1 MYGRSEALR
10 RRAQWSTW
18 PVLSLPVGVRAYVLA
33 LPALALALA
42 AWLLVGLTPDAHE
55 LGVFA
60 LLLAGGALSVET
72 TRRVGQ
78 PAGTMVKD
86 FLSVWW
92 LPMAVLLPPV
102 YVLLAPIPLLALT
115 QWRVR
120 PSPVHRR
127 VFSAAS
133 IGLAYAGASLLFHG
147 VEPGPVG
154 APLGTGLL
162 AWALLAAGAGIVG
175 AVLNALLVALAVRL
189 ADAEARWSRLLGDAE
204 ALRMETVEMCVGV
217 TIAVLVGVEP
227 ALVAF
232 MLPPVLMLQRGLLHA
247 HLRAIALLDSKTGLL
262 NPQSWEREAAGKLLA
277 LRRRGQP
284 AALLLID
291 IDHFKRVNDT
301 HGHLVGDVVLQA
313 VADVL
318 QAGVR
323 DGDLLGRFGGEEF
336 VALLPAA
343 DAVVTSHVAERLR
356 DQVARLVVPL
366 PDGSGIGVT
375 VSIGVAVTRSSD
387 LPVPDLLAAADYCMY
402 RAKAAGRNQV
412 VLSE

>member
-1 MYGRSEALR
+1 
-10 RRAQWSTW
+10 
-18 PVLSLPVGVRAYVLA
+18 VLSLPAGVRAYVFA
-33 LPALALALA
+33 LPVLAALAA
-42 AWLLVGLTPDAHE
+42 AWLLVHVPTDGRDVA
-55 LGVFA
+55 VFA
-60 LLLAGGALSVET
+60 VLLAGGALSVET

-92 LPMAVLLPPV
+92 LPMAVLLPPA
-102 YVLLAPIPLLALT
+102 YVLLAPVPLLALT

-133 IGLAYAGASLLFHG
+133 IGLAYATASLLFSALTPQQQAPATGLGLLGWAVVVATAG
-147 VEPGPVG
+147 VVG
-154 APLGTGLL
+154 A
-162 AWALLAAGAGIVG
+162 
-175 AVLNALLVALAVRL
+175 AVNALLVAVAVKL
-189 ADAEARWSRLLGDAE
+189 ADAEARWSDLLGDAE
-204 ALRMETVEMCVGV
+204 SLRMEAVEMCVGV
-217 TIAVLVGVEP
+217 TIAVLVAAEP
-227 ALVAF
+227 ALVVF

-301 HGHLVGDVVLQA
+301 HGHLVGDEVLLA

-318 QAGVR
+318 KGGVR

-343 DAVVTSHVAERLR
+343 DVHVTSQIAERLR
-356 DQVARLVVPL
+356 DQVSRLVVGL

-375 VSIGVAVTRSSD
+375 VSIGVAASRSSD

-412 VLSE
+412 VLSD

>member
-1 MYGRSEALR
+1 MQGRSGTTRGKAG
-10 RRAQWSTW
+10 WSAW
-18 PVLSLPVGVRAYVLA
+18 PVRTLPPGACSYVLA
-33 LPALALALA
+33 LPALAVVLAV
-42 AWLLVGLTPDAHE
+42 WLLGDVAADPRDLA
-55 LGVFA
+55 VYA
-60 LLLAGGALSVET
+60 LLLGGGALSVET

-78 PAGTMVKD
+78 PAGTLVKD

-133 IGLAYAGASLLFHG
+133 IGLAYAGASLLFHT
-147 VEPGPVG
+147 VAPGPAG
-154 APLGTGLL
+154 APLGSELL
-162 AWALLAAGAGIVG
+162 NWALLVAAAGLLG
-175 AVLNALLVALAVRL
+175 AAANALLVAVAVKL
-189 ADAEARWSRLLGDAE
+189 ADPEARWRKLLGDAE
-204 ALRMETVEMCVGV
+204 SLRMEAVELCVGV
-217 TIAVLVGVEP
+217 IIAVLVGLEP
-227 ALVAF
+227 VLVLF

-301 HGHLVGDVVLQA
+301 YGHLVGDDVLLA

-318 QAGVR
+318 KSGVR

-343 DAVVTSHVAERLR
+343 DAAVTSQVAERLR

-366 PDGSGIGVT
+366 PDGQRIGVT
-375 VSIGVAVTRSSD
+375 VSIGVAVDRSSE
-387 LPVPDLLAAADYCMY
+387 LPVTDLLAAADYCMY
-402 RAKAAGRNQV
+402 RAKAAGRNTV
-412 VLSE
+412 VLSD